1 VTIPNRH
8 DPKSG
13 AKATIATDQE
23 NNNFARRAASALILA
38 PVAIAAAA
46 LGGWA
51 FIIACVI
58 AAGLVLWEWSFLVT
72 RRADSRILVPGLA
85 ALLVAAVL
93 TQSGQPAAAVAALAI
108 GALIAGATVAAIPRA
123 DPEKTSPVWAATGAV
138 YAGIAFIG
146 PAVLRGDPE
155 KGFAALLFLFAT
167 VWATDISAYLAGRS
181 LGGPLLW
188 PQLSPRKTW
197 AGAIGGA
204 CGGVAAGAF
213 VAYATVGTKP
223 LVAGVLALI
232 LSIAAQGGDLFE
244 SWVKRRFGAKDAGT
258 LIPGHGGMMDRI
270 DGFLAAALLALVLGS
285 LRLGMAASARGLL
298 VW

>member
-1 VTIPNRH
+1 VIIPNRH
-8 DPKSG
+8 DPQSG
-13 AKATIATDQE
+13 AKATTATDQG
-23 NNNFARRAASALILA
+23 NNNFARRATSALILA

-51 FIIACVI
+51 FIIACAIV
-58 AAGLVLWEWSFLVT
+58 AALVLWEWSFLVT
-72 RRADSRILVPGLA
+72 GRADWRILMPGLA
-85 ALLVAAVL
+85 AILVAAVL
-93 TQSGQPAAAVAALAI
+93 TRDGQPVAAVAALAI
-108 GALIAGATVAAIPRA
+108 GALIAGATAAAVPRA
-123 DPEKTSPVWAATGAV
+123 YAEETLPLWAATGTV
-138 YAGIAFIG
+138 YAGIAFMG
-146 PAVLRGDPE
+146 PAVLRSDPE

-167 VWATDISAYLAGRS
+167 VWATDILAYLAGRS
-181 LGGPLLW
+181 VGGPLLW
-188 PQLSPRKTW
+188 PQLSPKKTW
-197 AGAIGGA
+197 AGAIGGV
-204 CGGVAAGAF
+204 CGGVAAGAL

-223 LVAGVLALI
+223 LVAGVLALV

>member
-1 VTIPNRH
+1 VIIPNRYN
-8 DPKSG
+8 PQSG
-13 AKATIATDQE
+13 AKAAIATDQE

-38 PVAIAAAA
+38 PIAIAAAA
-46 LGGWA
+46 LGGWP
-51 FIIACVI
+51 FIIACAI

-72 RRADSRILVPGLA
+72 RRADLRILVPGLA

-93 TQSGQPAAAVAALAI
+93 TQNGLPAAAVAALAI
-108 GALIAGATVAAIPRA
+108 GALIAGATVAAVPRA
-123 DPEKTSPVWAATGAV
+123 YAEETSPLWAATGAV
-138 YAGIAFIG
+138 YAGSAFIG

-167 VWATDISAYLAGRS
+167 VWATDILAYLAGRA

-188 PQLSPRKTW
+188 PQLSPKKTW
-197 AGAIGGA
+197 AGAIGGV
-204 CGGVAAGAF
+204 CGGVAAGALA
-213 VAYATVGTKP
+213 AYATVGTKP
-223 LVAGVLALI
+223 LVAGVLALV

-244 SWVKRRFGAKDAGT
+244 SWMKRRFGAKDAGT

-285 LRLGMAASARGLL
+285 LRLGLAASARGLL

>member
-1 VTIPNRH
+1 VIIPNRH
-8 DPKSG
+8 DPQPG
-13 AKATIATDQE
+13 EMATLATDQQ
-23 NNNFARRAASALILA
+23 NHNLARRAASTLVLA

-46 LGGWA
+46 LGSWV
-51 FIIACVI
+51 FVIACAI
-58 AAGLVLWEWSFLVT
+58 AAGLVLWEWTFLVAG
-72 RRADSRILVPGLA
+72 RADLRILIPGLTT
-85 ALLVAAVL
+85 LVIAAVL
-93 TQSGQPAAAVAALAI
+93 TQEGQPMVAVAALAI
-108 GALIAGATVAAIPRA
+108 GAVIAGATVAALPRA
-123 DPEKTSPVWAATGAV
+123 YSEETSPLWAASGVV
-138 YAGIAFIG
+138 YAGTAFIG

-167 VWATDISAYLAGRS
+167 VWATDILAYLVGRS

-188 PQLSPRKTW
+188 PQLSPKKTW
-197 AGAIGGA
+197 AGAIGGL
-204 CGGVAAGAF
+204 CGGAAAGAL
-213 VAYATVGTKP
+213 VAYATAGTKP
-223 LVAGVLALI
+223 LVAGVLALV

-244 SWVKRRFGAKDAGT
+244 SWVKRRFGAKDAGA

>member
-8 DPKSG
+8 DPQSG
-13 AKATIATDQE
+13 GKATLATDRQ
-23 NNNFARRAASALILA
+23 NNNLARRAVSALVLA
-38 PVAIAAAA
+38 PVAIAVAA
-46 LGGWA
+46 LGGWL
-51 FIIACVI
+51 FVTACAI
-58 AAGLVLWEWSFLVT
+58 AAGLVLWEWTFLVA
-72 RRADSRILVPGLA
+72 RRADLRILIPGLA

-93 TQSGQPAAAVAALAI
+93 TQEGQPTAAVAVLAI
-108 GALIAGATVAAIPRA
+108 GALTAGATVAALPRA
-123 DPEKTSPVWAATGAV
+123 YPQEASPVWAATGVV
-138 YAGIAFIG
+138 YAGTAFIG

-167 VWATDISAYLAGRS
+167 VWATDILAYLVGRS

-188 PQLSPRKTW
+188 PQLSPKKTW
-197 AGAIGGA
+197 AGAIGGLF
-204 CGGVAAGAF
+204 GGIAAGAV
-213 VAYATVGTKP
+213 VAYATAGTKP
-223 LVAGVLALI
+223 LVAGVLALV

-244 SWVKRRFGAKDAGT
+244 SWVKRRFGAKDAGA

-285 LRLGMAASARGLL
+285 LRLGIAASARGLL

>member
-1 VTIPNRH
+1 MIIPNRYN
-8 DPKSG
+8 PQSG
-13 AKATIATDQE
+13 AKAAIATDQE

-38 PVAIAAAA
+38 PIAIAAAA
-46 LGGWA
+46 LGGWP
-51 FIIACVI
+51 FIIACAI

-72 RRADSRILVPGLA
+72 RRADLRILVPGLA

-93 TQSGQPAAAVAALAI
+93 TQNGLPAAAVAALAI
-108 GALIAGATVAAIPRA
+108 GALIAGATVAAVPRA
-123 DPEKTSPVWAATGAV
+123 SAEETSPLWAATGAV
-138 YAGIAFIG
+138 YAGSAFIG

-167 VWATDISAYLAGRS
+167 VWATDILAYLAGRA

-188 PQLSPRKTW
+188 PQLSPKKTW
-197 AGAIGGA
+197 GGAIGGV
-204 CGGVAAGAF
+204 CGGVAAGALA
-213 VAYATVGTKP
+213 AYATVGTKP
-223 LVAGVLALI
+223 LVAGVLALV

-270 DGFLAAALLALVLGS
+270 DGFLAAALLALVVGS
-285 LRLGMAASARGLL
+285 LRLGLAASARGLL